1 MIASTLGFLARISR
15 VIFGGSGP
23 RSGLHVPGDDFKAV
37 NVTLLDLLRVMSF
50 DRGDLFARGDLVP
63 ALVLFWCVGAELL

>member
-23 RSGLHVPGDDFKAV
+23 RSGLPGDDFKAV

-63 ALVLFWCVGAELL
+63 ALVLFWCVGTELL

>member
-23 RSGLHVPGDDFKAV
+23 RSGLPGDDFKAV
-37 NVTLLDLLRVMSF
+37 NVTLLDLLYGIASQ
-50 DRGDLFARGDLVP
+50 DLSLYRNLKTYVSCG
-63 ALVLFWCVGAELL
+63 CLLLCHV